1 MPFKVVITLHHLAGN
16 EEECRKI
23 GGELFTIPCYTED
36 EVIAATHDA
45 DAVLTG
51 VECPVPYTRKVISK
65 LKKCRII
72 HNISTGYERID
83 IPAATDYG
91 ICVSYPADYCS
102 EEVAEH
108 SVALLLACARRL
120 LRLDKA
126 VRNGHWG
133 FPARHEMTEIWMPM
147 FRLTEQTL
155 GIIGFG
161 RTGRLIVP
169 KAKGFGLRVIA
180 CDPHVPSNVFK
191 ESGVESVTLDY
202 LLRESDYV
210 SINAALTDE
219 SRHLLGIEQFKKMKP
234 TAYFINCARAELA
247 DEKALYTA
255 LVNGYIAGAGL
266 DLVSKEVISLGHPLL
281 KLDNVIFTAHSAWY
295 SERSIAEIRRRAYE
309 NIGRVFRGEWPQ
321 WFLNPE
327 VKEKFLKRWGKAPL
341 AKKEEL

>member
-1 MPFKVVITLHHLAGN
+1 MPFKVVMTLHHLAGN

-23 GGELFTIPCYTED
+23 GGELITIPCYTED

-45 DAVLTG
+45 DAVMTG
-51 VECPVPYTRKVISK
+51 VECPVSYTRKVISQ
-65 LKKCRII
+65 LKNCRII

-108 SVALLLACARRL
+108 SVALLLACARRI

-126 VRNGHWG
+126 VRDGHWG
-133 FPARHEMTEIWMPM
+133 FSARHEMTEIWMPM

-161 RTGRLIVP
+161 RTGRLVVP

-180 CDPHVPSNVFK
+180 CDPLVPSNVFK

-210 SINAALTDE
+210 SINAALTPE

-234 TAYFINCARAELA
+234 TAYFINCSRAELT
-247 DEKALYTA
+247 DEEALYTA
-255 LVNGYIAGAGL
+255 LTNGYIAGAGL
-266 DLVSKEVISLGHPLL
+266 DLVSKEVFNAGHPLL
-281 KLDNVIFTAHSAWY
+281 KLDNVTFTGHSAWY

-309 NIGRVFRGEWPQ
+309 NIGRVFRGEWPT

-341 AKKEEL
+341 AKKDKP